1 MVQPCRYAAG
11 MALSQTDLEA
21 LDLAIA
27 RGTLSVTFDG
37 RTHTYQNTTQLLL
50 ARDHVARVVNAA
62 GSQNRGPRT
71 FRFRF
76 TTSRGD

>member
-1 MVQPCRYAAG
+1 
-11 MALSQTDLEA
+11 MALSQTDLDA

-37 RTHTYQNTTQLLL
+37 RTHVYQNTTQLLL
-50 ARDHVARVVNAA
+50 ARDHVARVVNSR
-62 GSQNRGPRT
+62 SQNRGPGI

>member
-1 MVQPCRYAAG
+1 
-11 MALSQTDLEA
+11 MALSQTDLDT

-37 RTHTYQNTTQLLL
+37 RTHIYQNTTQLIL
-50 ARDHVARVVNAA
+50 ARDHVARVVNA
-62 GSQNRGPRT
+62 GSQNRGPST
-71 FRFRF
+71 FTFRF

>member
-1 MVQPCRYAAG
+1 
-11 MALSQTDLEA
+11 MALSQIDLDA

-50 ARDHVARVVNAA
+50 ARDHVARVVN
-62 GSQNRGPRT
+62 SSPQNRGPRI
-71 FRFRF
+71 FRHRF

>member
-1 MVQPCRYAAG
+1 
-11 MALSQTDLEA
+11 MALSQTDLDA

-37 RTHTYQNTTQLLL
+37 RTHVYQNTTQLLL
-50 ARDHVARVVNAA
+50 ARDHVAKIVNA
-62 GSQNRGPRT
+62 GPQNRGPRT
-71 FRFRF
+71 FAFRL

>member
-1 MVQPCRYAAG
+1 
-11 MALSQTDLEA
+11 MALSQTDLDA

-37 RTHTYQNTTQLLL
+37 RTHVYQNTTQLLL
-50 ARDHVARVVNAA
+50 ARDHVARIVNN
-62 GSQNRGPRT
+62 SNQNRGPRT
-71 FRFRF
+71 FNFRF

>member
-1 MVQPCRYAAG
+1 

-50 ARDHVARVVNAA
+50 ARDHVAKVVNSA
-62 GSQNRGPRT
+62 SQHRGPQT
-71 FRFRF
+71 FRFRL

>member
-1 MVQPCRYAAG
+1 
-11 MALSQTDLEA
+11 MALSQTDLDA

-50 ARDHVARVVNAA
+50 ARDHVARVVNS
-62 GSQNRGPRT
+62 GSQNRGPT
-71 FRFRF
+71 AFRFRF